1 MTITELKPYEDK
13 TVILHLHDGEIATA
27 KIAFV
32 DAEYEDI
39 IVDILQTNRPE
50 SYQKPISSSSFTVR
64 LSDLDLIEEIP
75 N

>member
-1 MTITELKPYEDK
+1 MKITEFKPYEDN
-13 TVILHLHDGEIATA
+13 TVILHMREGEIATA

-39 IVDILQTNRPE
+39 IVDVVQMNRPE
-50 SYQKPISSSSFTVR
+50 AYQKPIGSSVFAVR
-64 LSDLDLIEEIP
+64 LSDLNIIEEIS